1 MKLIFCSECGDIV
14 KGVKGIERKCLCG
27 DSSIWIDHNG
37 VQAMY
42 SGDNCVPLS
51 INNDSFTSAIV
62 KNWKDGSVNL
72 FEAFTVHDPC
82 KTFFKKIVIE
92 EKNK

>member
-1 MKLIFCSECGDIV
+1 
-14 KGVKGIERKCLCG
+14 
-27 DSSIWIDHNG
+27 
-37 VQAMY
+37 MY

-51 INNDSFTSAIV
+51 INNDSFTSSIV

>member
-1 MKLIFCSECGDIV
+1 
-14 KGVKGIERKCLCG
+14 
-27 DSSIWIDHNG
+27 
-37 VQAMY
+37 MY

>member
-14 KGVKGIERKCLCG
+14 KGVKEIERKCLCG
-27 DSSIWIDHNG
+27 DSSIWIDSDG
-37 VQAMY
+37 AQAMY
-42 SGDNCVPLS
+42 SGDSCVPLS

-62 KNWKDGSVNL
+62 KNWKDGSVN
-72 FEAFTVHDPC
+72 FTVPDPC